1 MKPKK
6 FWTTLHVD
14 IIGDK
19 AAFAYAK
26 LQHGSGIEYREI
38 DE

>member
-1 MKPKK
+1 MQPKQ
-6 FWTTLHVD
+6 FWTKLRVD

-26 LQHGSGIEYREI
+26 MQHGSGIEYGEI
-38 DE
+38 DL